1 MRSLLI
7 ICLGLCLLSACGQ
20 KGPLVRPQPA
30 RSSGAQQAAPE
41 TRPAA
46 EPAAPPAKP

>member
-1 MRSLLI
+1 MRLLLI
-7 ICLGLCLLSACGQ
+7 ICTSITLLSACGQ

-30 RSSGAQQAAPE
+30 HSPTVPAKAPE

-46 EPAAPPAKP
+46 EPAAASPRP